1 MVIWICRRQ
10 VEVLPQMREFRGNAL
25 GDINGFAIEDVV
37 PDEPG
42 LGEIRV
48 NVEAIALGF
57 VDQLVIRGHYQ
68 VKPDLPFTPG
78 GEIVGTIDKIG
89 GGVRGFKA
97 GQRVATWQFGGGLAD
112 QVLIKASRTV
122 HVPDELQSIDAA
134 AILLDYLTAYY
145 ALFDIGHLKPGQSLL
160 VSGASGGVG
169 SAAIQLA
176 QANSSIAVGLAS
188 GDAKRRYVQAIGAS
202 TVLDYRDENW
212 RNLLKVQ
219 YPDGIDMV
227 FDPVGGALFELC
239 FRSLAKRGKHLIIGF
254 ASNDGIP
261 RLPANLPL
269 LKSGALIGVDAR
281 YLSETDPAR
290 VRQIL
295 SILLGMAARRK
306 IAPLIAAQFPLDDA
320 ASAFRALSDAERI
333 GKVIVRP

>member
-1 MVIWICRRQ
+1 
-10 VEVLPQMREFRGNAL
+10 MREFRGNAL
-25 GDINGFAIEDVV
+25 GNIDGFAIEDVV
-37 PDEPG
+37 SDEPA
-42 LGEIRV
+42 LGEIRI

-57 VDQLVIRGHYQ
+57 VDQLVIRGQYQ

-78 GEIVGTIDKIG
+78 GEIVGTVDKLG
-89 GGVRGFKA
+89 EGVCGFTV

-122 HVPDELQSIDAA
+122 HVPDEVESINAA

-145 ALFDIGHLKPGQSLL
+145 ALFDIGNLKPGQSLL

-188 GDAKRRYVQAIGAS
+188 GDAKRGYVKAIGAS
-202 TVLDYRDENW
+202 TVLDYRHEDW
-212 RNLLKVQ
+212 RNLLKIKH
-219 YPDGIDMV
+219 PDGIDMV

-254 ASNDGIP
+254 ASGDGIP

-269 LKSGALIGVDAR
+269 LKSGELIGVDAR
-281 YLSETDPAR
+281 YLSETDPTR
-290 VRQIL
+290 VREIL
-295 SILLGMAARRK
+295 SILLGMAPRRK
-306 IAPLIAAQFPLDDA
+306 IAPVIAAQFPLEDA
-320 ASAFRALSDAERI
+320 ASAFRALSGPDRI